1 MTSPPPSAQAGP
13 APGPREAYE
22 GRIAQDALALAR
34 LDRSGAGLANG
45 RAATFLLAVALAL
58 LAWFG
63 KVPPAGYL
71 LSLVALAGYGF
82 LALRHQRVLDAEAR
96 AKLRLELSRRGL
108 DRLGEGWHAF
118 PETGERFLS
127 PEHLNAP
134 DLDLFGHGSL
144 FQLIN
149 TTATRRGEQT
159 LAQWL
164 TTPVPVET
172 VHARQQAVRELS
184 QRTDFR
190 HALVVEARLT
200 SEQKADPGVFIA
212 WAEHA
217 PSLAPVAW
225 ARPLGWLLPL
235 ATAALFALGA
245 AGLVP
250 GALGWAG
257 LGLQLGVVVLT
268 RKTLGAYYAHLSAG
282 EIGFARFEQ
291 VFAQIDGQT
300 FEAPLLQALQGGGTA
315 GAFGPLL
322 RFARSFSYAELR
334 QQAQVHAVVNLLTL
348 WDLHTLFALERWRRA
363 HGAQVRGW
371 FDALAQLEAL
381 CCLATL
387 AHDRPALCY
396 PQLSTGEPHLVATG
410 VGHPLLARPVLN
422 DVSLPVRSSAYLVT
436 GSNMSGKTTLLRA
449 LGINCVLALAGGPV
463 CAERFELTSLQVL
476 TSMRVKDS
484 LERGVSYFYAEVQ
497 RLKALLDAAQAA
509 QGHALF
515 LLDEILL
522 GTNTRE
528 RQIASREVIKLLL
541 GTGAIG
547 AVSTHDLSLASLE
560 VETGGRVKNVHF
572 RDHLQGEEMTFDY
585 RLREGVVETT
595 NALRV
600 LRLAGV
606 PLPPLGDSGED
617 GEAD

>member
-1 MTSPPPSAQAGP
+1 MSTPPSAL
-13 APGPREAYE
+13 APEGPRAAYE
-22 GRIAQDALALAR
+22 ERIQRDELELAR
-34 LDRSGAGLANG
+34 LDRAGAGLANG
-45 RAATFLLAVALAL
+45 RAGSFLLAVALAL
-58 LAWFG
+58 LAWFN
-63 KVPPAGYL
+63 KLPPSGYFF
-71 LSLVALAGYGF
+71 SLGALAIYGF
-82 LALRHQRVLDAEAR
+82 LAIRHQRVLDAEDR
-96 AKLRLELSRRGL
+96 AKLRLSLARRGL
-108 DRLGEGWHAF
+108 DRIGEGWHAF
-118 PETGERFLS
+118 PETGERFLA

-149 TTATRRGEQT
+149 ATATRRGEQT
-159 LAQWL
+159 LASWL
-164 TTPVPVET
+164 TAPAAVEEIR
-172 VHARQQAVRELS
+172 ARQDAVKELS
-184 QRTDFR
+184 SQTDFR

-217 PSLAPVAW
+217 PPLAPVKW
-225 ARPLGWLLPL
+225 ARPLAWALPI
-235 ATAALFALGA
+235 ATTALFALGA
-245 AGLVP
+245 LGLIP
-250 GALGWAG
+250 GVFGWLALA
-257 LGLQLGVVVLT
+257 LQLGVVVLT
-268 RKTLGAYYAHLSAG
+268 RRTLGAYYSHLSAG
-282 EIGFARFEQ
+282 ETGFARFEQ
-291 VFAQIDGQT
+291 VFAEIDAQR
-300 FEAPLLQALQGGGTA
+300 FAAPLLQKLTGSGTS
-315 GAFGPLL
+315 GAFGPLQ
-322 RFARSFSYAELR
+322 RFAKLFSYAELR
-334 QQAQVHAVVNLLTL
+334 QQAQVHAVVNVLTL
-348 WDLHTLFALERWRRA
+348 WDLHSLFALERWRRA

-387 AHDRPALCY
+387 AHDRPALTF
-396 PQLSTGEPHLVATG
+396 PVLASGTPRLVAAA
-410 VGHPLLARPVLN
+410 VGHPLLPNPVRN
-422 DVSLPVRSSAYLVT
+422 DFSLPESSSAYLVT

-449 LGINCVLALAGGPV
+449 VGINCVLALAGAPV

-497 RLKALLDAAQAA
+497 RIKALLDAAKAA

-528 RQIASREVIKLLL
+528 RQIASREVIRLLL
-541 GTGAIG
+541 QTGAIG
-547 AVSTHDLSLASLE
+547 AVSTHDLSLAALAEGSD
-560 VETGGRVKNVHF
+560 GRVRNVHF
-572 RDHLQGEEMTFDY
+572 RDHLEGEEMRFDY

-606 PLPPLGDSGED
+606 PI
-617 GEAD
+617 ADVEG